1 MSATKEESF
10 TFSCECGKTLRARL
24 SIVGRKA
31 KCKTCGRIITIPKP
45 RETYAFG
52 AQDGTGNGSKA
63 GATTVD
69 ELCSICQTP
78 IESDE
83 PKIDC
88 GRCSLPFHE
97 ECWRENLGCSAYGCP
112 NVNALKRGP
121 DILITNPPPLPLPPS
136 PGEDGIPWKNSSVG
150 PPPLPPLEDG
160 IPWEFVLLAASV
172 FATILGTFMCG
183 LPTIV
188 VAVINGVYLAK
199 TARQPNMAAVVT
211 CFVVCGIGLLVDL
224 VVSAQIYS
232 Q

>member
-121 DILITNPPPLPLPPS
+121 DILITNPPPLP
-136 PGEDGIPWKNSSVG
+136 
-150 PPPLPPLEDG
+150 PLEDG